1 MRLRIHVFHISLL
14 EPAPKNTPLETT
26 LEVDPDDE
34 EYEVETVLDSRI
46 VNGKLE
52 YLVKWESY
60 GPEDNSW
67 EPASH
72 LKNSSRK
79 TKEFHQR
86 NPDRPGPTRGRKSQG
101 DASATGVSP

>member
-1 MRLRIHVFHISLL
+1 MRCRAHVFHISFF
-14 EPAPKNTPLETT
+14 EPAPKNMPLEMT

-46 VNGKLE
+46 VNGKIE

-67 EPASH
+67 EPAPH
-72 LKNSSRK
+72 LENSSRK

-86 NPDRPGPTRGRKSQG
+86 NPDRPGPTKGRK
-101 DASATGVSP
+101 P